1 MSHMSQPTA
10 AYVLT
15 RKNKAGL
22 VLAAVAGLIDLS
34 NVFDIPADDTSTPG
48 PPTGILVADVVL
60 GVITLV
66 AVVHAWRTGN
76 RTACRVVA
84 GARIIDVI
92 TALPALFVSGVPS
105 WVVIVV
111 AVFVVLSVVTIA
123 LVLSRPAPGPATA

>member
-1 MSHMSQPTA
+1 MSQPTA
-10 AYVLT
+10 ASVLT

-34 NVFDIPADDTSTPG
+34 NVFDIPADDTGTPG
-48 PPTGILVADVVL
+48 PPTGVLVADVVL
-60 GVITLV
+60 GMITLV
-66 AVVHAWRTGN
+66 AVVHTWRTSN
-76 RTACRVVA
+76 RTGCRVVA

-105 WVVIVV
+105 WVVLVV
-111 AVFVVLSVVTIA
+111 AVFVVLGVVTIA